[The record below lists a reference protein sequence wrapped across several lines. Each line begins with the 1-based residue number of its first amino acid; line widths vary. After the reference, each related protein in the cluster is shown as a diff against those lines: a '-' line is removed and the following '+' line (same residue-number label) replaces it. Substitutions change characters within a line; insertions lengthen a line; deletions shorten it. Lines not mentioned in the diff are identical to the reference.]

1 MVVPDAAGQLT
12 EEPEAALPAQ
22 AEGVGGVQQR
32 LGTDSSDQDVAG
44 QAREGAERAVRLVLG
59 LVIHGHR
66 LAVGVQHEA
75 VVSLAVIVR
84 SVVTPR
90 QVLQPLLQE
99 K

>member
-44 QAREGAERAVRLVLG
+44 QA
-59 LVIHGHR
+59 
-66 LAVGVQHEA
+66 
-75 VVSLAVIVR
+75 
-84 SVVTPR
+84 
-90 QVLQPLLQE
+90 
-99 K
+99 